1 MGVLI
6 NNRQNKEKINPEKV
20 RTTAQAVLD
29 ALGFPDGEL
38 SILIVDDADITD
50 LNETYLQRSGP
61 TNVIAFSMREGD
73 FPQIS
78 PQMLGDVVISTET
91 ARREADAAGIPFRER
106 FAQLLVHGVLHL
118 FGYDHEGPEAAAAEM
133 DRKTV
138 DLLGRLGVAGETT
151 FGMKDSG

>member
-38 SILIVDDADITD
+38 SILIVDDADISD
-50 LNETYLQRSGP
+50 LNETYLHRTGP
-61 TNVIAFSMREGD
+61 TNVIAFPMREGD

-78 PQMLGDVVISTET
+78 PQMLGDVAISAET
-91 ARREADAAGIPFRER
+91 ARREAGAAGIPFRER
-106 FAQLLVHGVLHL
+106 FVQLLVHGVLHL

-133 DRKTV
+133 DRKTRE
-138 DLLGRLGVAGETT
+138 LMGVV
-151 FGMKDSG
+151 DSGW

>member
-1 MGVLI
+1 M
-6 NNRQNKEKINPEKV
+6 

-38 SILIVDDADITD
+38 SILIVNDAGITE
-50 LNETYLQRSGP
+50 LNETYLHRSGP

-91 ARREADAAGIPFRER
+91 ARQEADAAGIPFRER
-106 FAQLLVHGVLHL
+106 FVQLLVHGVLHL

-133 DRKTV
+133 DRKTA
-138 DLLGRLGVAGETT
+138 DLLGRLGVAGERT
-151 FGMKDSG
+151 FGMVDSG

>member
-1 MGVLI
+1 M
-6 NNRQNKEKINPEKV
+6 RA
-20 RTTAQAVLD
+20 TAQAVLD

-38 SILIVDDADITD
+38 SILIVDDADIAE
-50 LNETYLQRSGP
+50 LNETYLHRSGP

-106 FAQLLVHGVLHL
+106 FVQLLVHGVLHL

-133 DRKTV
+133 DRKTA